1 MNRRIRSIFWLMTA
15 CIVGINAFQGYWLWT
30 TYQLNREQFAHS
42 VQDALF
48 QVLEHQ
54 QVAAAKQLMNKRPSG
69 SSTTEARMSTGSKT
83 QIIVSRFDKPGE
95 SSHRG
100 ETRIFIQSD
109 SLHATKLPERLVVTY
124 NAGRPATKSVSVR
137 ADTLARRISKLV
149 LLDWAAG
156 VDVNLHKLTS
166 AYENELRRRAIDANF
181 KLDTLTIRSQQ
192 TQQQS
197 KNNVFVVR
205 KLSTPQSNKN
215 DNILRTMPEPLNPV
229 KNLFVQAS
237 FDTPTFYL
245 LRRMGWLLGSS
256 VFLLILTTGCFL
268 FMLATI
274 LRQKKLSEV
283 KNDFINNM
291 THELKT
297 PIATV
302 TAAIEALQNFG
313 ALNDPK
319 KTQTYLTIS
328 QNNLQRLS
336 DLVEKV
342 LNLAIEEKRDL
353 VLHPEPTKLAD
364 LANDLITNHQLR
376 ATKPLHVTLHIPTET
391 TVSVDHVH
399 FSNALN
405 NLIDNAINYSY
416 DQVDISLTF
425 QQKANDGWKL
435 TVADNGIGIPK
446 AYQSAI
452 FDRFFRVPTGDLHP
466 VKGFGLGL
474 AYVQQVIERHGGRIR
489 VHSEPGKGSEFI
501 LEF

>member
-1 MNRRIRSIFWLMTA
+1 MTT

-30 TYQLNREQFAHS
+30 TYQLNREQFAHT

-48 QVLEHQ
+48 QVLERQ
-54 QVAAAKQLMNKRPSG
+54 QVDSAKQLMNKRPPG
-69 SSTTEARMSTGSKT
+69 IPTEARMSTGSET
-83 QIIVSRFDKPGE
+83 QIIVRRFDRPGE
-95 SSHRG
+95 ASGAGQTQVFVHR
-100 ETRIFIQSD
+100 RSD
-109 SLHATKLPERLVVTY
+109 SLHATKPPERLIVTY
-124 NAGRPATKSVSVR
+124 NTGRPATKSVSLR
-137 ADTLARRISKLV
+137 ADTLAQRISNLV
-149 LLDWAAG
+149 LLDWADG
-156 VDVNLHKLTS
+156 SKVNLNKLTLV
-166 AYENELRRRAIDANF
+166 YGKELRRRAIDAIF
-181 KLDTLTIRSQQ
+181 KLDTLTIRSQH
-192 TQQQS
+192 QQQS
-197 KNNVFVVR
+197 QNNVFVVR
-205 KLSTPQSNKN
+205 RLSTPQVTKN
-215 DNILRTMPEPLNPV
+215 DNVLRTTPEPLNPV

-237 FDTPTFYL
+237 FETPTFYL

-256 VFLLILTTGCFL
+256 VLLLILTTGCFL

-319 KTQTYLTIS
+319 KTQTYLAIS

-353 VLHPEPTKLAD
+353 VLHPESVKLAD
-364 LANDLITNHQLR
+364 LANELIANHQLR
-376 ATKPLHVTLHIPTET
+376 APKPIHVTLTIPIET
-391 TVSVDHVH
+391 SVTVDRVH

-405 NLIDNAINYSY
+405 NLIDNAINYSH
-416 DQVDISLTF
+416 DQVDINLTY
-425 QQKANDGWKL
+425 QQQANGWQFI
-435 TVADNGIGIPK
+435 VADNGIGIPK

-489 VHSEPGKGSEFI
+489 VHSEPGKGSKFI

>member
-1 MNRRIRSIFWLMTA
+1 MTA

-30 TYQLNREQFAHS
+30 TYQLNRQQFVRT

-48 QVLEHQ
+48 QVLERQ
-54 QVAAAKQLMNKRPSG
+54 QVASAKQLMSKRPPG
-69 SSTTEARMSTGSKT
+69 SLTGAHVSTGSET
-83 QIIVSRFDKPGE
+83 QIIVRRFDGADGNTDG
-95 SSHRG
+95 HG
-100 ETRIFIQSD
+100 ETRVFVQRRTD
-109 SLHATKLPERLVVTY
+109 SLHATKSPERLIVTY
-124 NAGRPATKSVSVR
+124 NRANPTTKSVSVR
-137 ADTLARRISKLV
+137 ADTLARRISNLV

-156 VDVNLHKLTS
+156 ADVDLSKLTL
-166 AYENELRRRAIDANF
+166 AYENELRRRAIDADF
-181 KLDTLTIRSQQ
+181 QLDTLTIRPQQ
-192 TQQQS
+192 TQN
-197 KNNVFVVR
+197 KGNVLFFR
-205 KLSTPQSNKN
+205 DLSAANYVNKN
-215 DNILRTMPEPLNPV
+215 DNRLRTTPEPLNPV

-237 FDTPTFYL
+237 FGTPTFYL
-245 LRRMGWLLGSS
+245 LGRMGWLLGSS
-256 VFLLILTTGCFL
+256 AFLLLLTTGCFL

-319 KTQTYLTIS
+319 KTQTYLAIS

-353 VLHPEPTKLAD
+353 VLQPEPVKLAD
-364 LANDLITNHQLR
+364 LATDLVVNHQLR
-376 ATKPLHVTLHIPTET
+376 APKPIHVTLAIPADT
-391 TVSVDHVH
+391 TISVDRVH

-416 DQVDISLTF
+416 DQVDISLTY
-425 QQKANDGWKL
+425 QQQASGWQL

-489 VHSEPGKGSEFI
+489 VQSEPGKGSEFI
-501 LEF
+501 LDF